1 MVNGISERG
10 LSVNHK
16 VRTVNFPSGEIE
28 KFVQKLD
35 DKIKEMPGDP
45 IIFLGTN
52 EITNNVNLL
61 AN

>member
-16 VRTVNFPSGEIE
+16 VRIVNFPDGEIE
-28 KFVQKLD
+28 KFLQKLD
-35 DKIKEMPGDP
+35 DKIKEMPDNP
-45 IIFLGTN
+45 IILLGTN
-52 EITNNVNLL
+52 EISNNVNLL